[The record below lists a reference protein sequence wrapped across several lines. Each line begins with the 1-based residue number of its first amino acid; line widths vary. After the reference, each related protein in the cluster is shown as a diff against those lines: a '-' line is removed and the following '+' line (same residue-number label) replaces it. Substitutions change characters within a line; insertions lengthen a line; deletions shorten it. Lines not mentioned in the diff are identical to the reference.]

1 MAIRTKKLL
10 KKPSP
15 EARNQNMMTLIRK
28 VHGMIDNPDIEK
40 HRHSQDQVGALLGTG
55 KDILIREVKI
65 QDMDGEWVSVDRAH
79 MKKYVILYCH
89 GGGYSTG
96 SSIYARTL
104 TTKLAAST
112 SMDVLSFDYRLA
124 PEHPYPAALEDAMKA
139 WDYLMLL
146 GYGARDVIV
155 AGDSAGGNMA
165 LSLVLKL
172 KKQNR
177 ILPRGLVLMSPWTD
191 LTSSGKSHL
200 TRAEVDPVL
209 NEEYLKSMIENYAS
223 GQALDYP
230 LISPLFGDFEGFPPT
245 YIQVGDN
252 EVLLADATM
261 LHKKMIQAN
270 VSAKLDV
277 FKGMWHVFQMS
288 PLKTAYEAMEKN
300 AEFIFDICR

>member
-146 GYGARDVIV
+146 GYGARDVIG
-155 AGDSAGGNMA
+155 AGDCGGGNRA

-223 GQALDYP
+223 GQALDDP